1 MLFMTLGGTRVCLIV
16 YLVVYQMNWL
26 WKAKCLNR
34 FKYNCTHQND
44 RIGMKTLRNIG
55 GVSLPPSLLK
65 RFHTFS
71 STFIVEKIPHFLRK
85 CCWLLLREKEIKVKT
100 SASYKICKYRYK
112 LCHINKTGQS
122 TTWTQI
128 CINI

>member
-1 MLFMTLGGTRVCLIV
+1 MLFMTLGDTRVCLIV
-16 YLVVYQMNWL
+16 YQVVYQMNWL

-55 GVSLPPSLLK
+55 VSLHVYCWKDSTLSLLHSLLK
-65 RFHTFS
+65 RSHTF
-71 STFIVEKIPHFLRK
+71 LGK
-85 CCWLLLREKEIKVKT
+85 CCRLLLREKEIKVKT